1 MATPA
6 WWQKLKELI
15 RMEWHYLT
23 MINKTDRVWQM
34 PVAHALASGLP
45 LLIAAYFDHLNY
57 GLVASLGGMVF
68 LYLPTTPMSH
78 RMVLAMAA
86 AFGMIACYTLGLMS
100 HFFPAVMTPMLI
112 FTTILVT
119 MVVRFYAVGVPG
131 NVFFVMAAAIGA
143 YTPVDPAHVPFMV
156 GLLAMGS
163 LLAVLIGFFYSIYIL
178 RLHPPKPVPPLPAAT
193 FDYMVFDPVI
203 IGIFAGISLAVA
215 QALGF
220 EKAYWVPVS
229 CVIVM
234 QGASLRA
241 VWNKQLQRMLGT
253 GVGMLL
259 AWGIFLLPLNKWSIV
274 AVMMVLS
281 FIVEFVVMRHYA
293 LAAVFITPSAI
304 LLVEAGGLGQIPVGP
319 MIQARFVDIVT
330 GCIIGLIGGIC
341 LHSVKFREVVG
352 RPMRWLIPARF
363 MAG

>member
-15 RMEWHYLT
+15 RTEWHYLT
-23 MINKTDRVWQM
+23 TINKTDRVWQM
-34 PVAHALASGLP
+34 PVAAALASGLP

-57 GLVASLGGMVF
+57 GLVSSLGGMVF
-68 LYLPTTPMSH
+68 LYLPGTPMSH
-78 RMVLAMAA
+78 RMVLIMAS
-86 AFGMIACYTLGLMS
+86 AFGMSACYTLGLLS
-100 HFFPAVMTPMLI
+100 HFFPATMVAMLI

-119 MVVRFYAVGVPG
+119 MVVRYYAVGIPG
-131 NVFFVMAAAIGA
+131 NVFFVMAAAVGA
-143 YTPVDPAHVPFMV
+143 FSPVDLSHVPFMV
-156 GLLAMGS
+156 GLLAMGC

-178 RLHPPKPVPPLPAAT
+178 RLHPPKPVPPLPTPT
-193 FDYMVFDPVI
+193 FDAMVFEPVI

-220 EKAYWVPVS
+220 QKPYWVPVS

-274 AVMMVLS
+274 AVMMVLT
-281 FIVEFVVMRHYA
+281 FIVEFIVLRHYA
-293 LAAVFITPSAI
+293 AAAVFITPSAI

-319 MIQARFVDIVT
+319 MIQARFVDIVV
-330 GCIIGLIGGIC
+330 GCFMGLLGGIC
-341 LHSVKFREVVG
+341 LHSPRFRELVG
-352 RPMRWLIPARF
+352 RPMRRLIPARLI
-363 MAG
+363 